1 MGTPPAVEPVTLL
14 HLTHLQRLDYSPLT
28 AYRQTTKNCKRSLYN
43 ASRTGYTSS
52 VADKERRRFRVRTR
66 EERDG
71 EPGKGGGMRRRLRE
85 RPRIR
90 PRVLGYLTEEKETL
104 RQGFAALFV
113 SSVGELVA
121 GIVLAG
127 IAGTLEELVGLAVL
141 IPAAIGMRGAIFGAM
156 GSRLSTSIQTGLFSF
171 SLRRGVLA
179 ENVQAAAVLSL
190 VSGVFLAFLARYLSD
205 ILGVATELSVVD
217 YIVISTVGG
226 IVAGALLLVITVFVA
241 RTSVARGW
249 DMDNIAAPMLTA
261 AGDILTLPSLVL
273 AAYFIDIPVFSGSLA
288 LVLVVVAVAVTVLGF
303 RLGTQN
309 LGRILAESLPILAI
323 TGTVTILV
331 GVALEERSEQFTTL
345 LALSVLLPAF
355 LQEGGA
361 LGGILS
367 SRLSSK
373 IHLGLLAPRGL
384 PPMAAFRD
392 FVLIYTFATGVY
404 LFIGA
409 ASHVLAVALFPDG
422 SSPGLLA
429 MMGISTLA
437 GLIATTAAVLAAY
450 YGSVASYRLGL
461 DPDTYG
467 IPIITAAV
475 DLLGFMSLIIALI
488 IFGLAG

>member
-1 MGTPPAVEPVTLL
+1 MT
-14 HLTHLQRLDYSPLT
+14 
-28 AYRQTTKNCKRSLYN
+28 
-43 ASRTGYTSS
+43 
-52 VADKERRRFRVRTR
+52 ERERKRFRIRGR
-66 EERDG
+66 ERDARRPERDG
-71 EPGKGGGMRRRLRE
+71 GLRGRLQE

-90 PRVLGYLTEEKETL
+90 PRVYGYLAQEKESL
-104 RQGFAALFV
+104 RQGFAALFL
-113 SSVGELVA
+113 SSVGELIA

-127 IAGTLEELVGLAVL
+127 IAGTLEDLVGLAVL

-171 SLRRGVLA
+171 SLQRGVLA

-226 IVAGALLLVITVFVA
+226 VIAGALLLVITVFVA
-241 RTSVARGW
+241 RTSVARNW

-273 AAYFIDIPVFSGSLA
+273 AAYLIDIPIFSGGLA
-288 LVLVVVAVAVTVLGF
+288 LALTVAAVAVCIQGF
-303 RLGTQN
+303 RLGGRN
-309 LGRILAESLPILAI
+309 LRRILAESLPILAL

-331 GVALEERSEQFTTL
+331 GVALEDRSEQFTTL
-345 LALSVLLPAF
+345 LALSILLPAF

-384 PPMAAFRD
+384 PPVAAFRD
-392 FVLIYTFATGVY
+392 FILIYTFAAGVY
-404 LFIGA
+404 LFIGVL
-409 ASHVLAVALFPDG
+409 SHVLAVALFPEG
-422 SSPGLLA
+422 ASPGLQI

-450 YGSVASYRLGL
+450 YGSVTSYRLGL

>member
-1 MGTPPAVEPVTLL
+1 MTE
-14 HLTHLQRLDYSPLT
+14 R
-28 AYRQTTKNCKRSLYN
+28 
-43 ASRTGYTSS
+43 
-52 VADKERRRFRVRTR
+52 ERRRFRVKDR
-66 EERDG
+66 EERTG
-71 EPGKGGGMRRRLRE
+71 EPAKDSRGIRRRLRE

-90 PRVLGYLTEEKETL
+90 PRVYGYLTEEKETL
-104 RQGFAALFV
+104 RQGFAALFL

-121 GIVLAG
+121 GLVLAG
-127 IAGTLEELVGLAVL
+127 IAGTLEDLVGLAVL
-141 IPAAIGMRGAIFGAM
+141 IPAAIGMRGAIFGAL

-179 ENVQAAAVLSL
+179 ENVQAAAVLSII
-190 VSGVFLAFLARYLSD
+190 SGVFLAFLARYLSD
-205 ILGVATELSVVD
+205 ILGVATELSIVD

-226 IVAGALLLVITVFVA
+226 IIAGVLLLVITVFVA
-241 RTSVARGW
+241 RTSVSRGW

-273 AAYFIDIPVFSGSLA
+273 AAYLIDIPIVSNSLA
-288 LVLVVVAVAVTVLGF
+288 LALTAAAIAVVFLGF
-303 RLGTQN
+303 RLGGRN
-309 LGRILAESLPILAI
+309 LRRILAESLPILAI
-323 TGTVTILV
+323 TGAVTILV

-345 LALSVLLPAF
+345 LALSILLPAF

-384 PPMAAFRD
+384 PPVAAFKD
-392 FVLIYTFATGVY
+392 FVLIYTFAAGVY

-409 ASHVLAVALFPDG
+409 ASHVLAVVLFPEG
-422 SSPGLLA
+422 ASPGLLA
-429 MMGISTLA
+429 MMGLSALA
-437 GLIATTAAVLAAY
+437 GVIATTAAVVAAY
-450 YGSVASYRLGL
+450 YGSVVSYRLGL

-488 IFGLAG
+488 VFGLAG